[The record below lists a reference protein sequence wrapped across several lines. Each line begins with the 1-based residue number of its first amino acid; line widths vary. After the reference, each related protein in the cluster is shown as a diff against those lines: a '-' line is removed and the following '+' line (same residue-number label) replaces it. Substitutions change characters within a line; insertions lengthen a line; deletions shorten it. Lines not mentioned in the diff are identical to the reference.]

1 MNSVGRAS
9 PKALLAG
16 VMAGALLCSTGALGG
31 GVAAAESDDNGDAGQ
46 TLFVLGGARGP
57 GIPWDDYVSRAG
69 RGYHPN
75 AQRVVVDYP
84 AGMIYGRLPEEVF
97 PGSDLATASVGESVA
112 AGTDNLDAAIRS
124 RKGPAVAVGLSE
136 GTMVLDAE
144 QARLANDPT
153 APPPDQLSF
162 TVISDPARGV
172 LTEFPP
178 GTYLPIVD
186 YTVQPQVES
195 QYHTN
200 VVIAEYDAIADFPDR
215 PWNLISLANAVIAGA
230 TVHTSVAFGS
240 PADVPPE
247 NITTTTNS
255 RGGTTTTYLVP
266 TKQLPLTQPL
276 RDAGVSSEF
285 TDEIDRA
292 LWPEVR
298 AGYARYDGRVAQ
310 ASSQPPAAPV
320 NLEAPVSLEAGLDPT
335 ARANLDGIVHPTNP
349 VNINPV
355 LDPTSQANLDGFLK
369 QARGLFP

>member
-1 MNSVGRAS
+1 MKPVGRAS

-16 VMAGALLCSTGALGG
+16 VMAGAIFSATGALGG
-31 GVAAAESDDNGDAGQ
+31 AIAAAESDYNGDP

-69 RGYHPN
+69 KGYHPN
-75 AQRVVVDYP
+75 GQRVVVDYP
-84 AGMIYGRLPEEVF
+84 AGMIYGRLPEQVF
-97 PGSDLATASVGESVA
+97 PGSDMATASVGESVA

-124 RKGPAVAVGLSE
+124 GKGQAVAVGLSE

-144 QARLANDPT
+144 QARLANDPN

-172 LTEFPP
+172 LTEFPV
-178 GTYLPIVD
+178 GTYIPVVD

-215 PWNLISLANAVIAGA
+215 PWNLISLTNAVIAGA

-240 PADVPPE
+240 PADVPPQ

-266 TKQLPLTQPL
+266 TTQLPLTQPL
-276 RDAGVSSEF
+276 RDAGVSSELV
-285 TDEIDRA
+285 DEIDRA

-298 AGYARYDGRVAQ
+298 AGYSRYDGRVAPP
-310 ASSQPPAAPV
+310 SSQPPAAP
-320 NLEAPVSLEAGLDPT
+320 EQPGAPVHLESGLDAT
-335 ARANLDGIVHPTNP
+335 TRANLDPIVHPTNP
-349 VNINPV
+349 ININGF